1 MSEKMM
7 ARILIADDDWLTRF
21 QVSEMLTDLG
31 YEIAGKAESGLQ
43 AVKMALDLRP
53 ELILMDVVMPGE
65 MNGID
70 AAEKIKSECNIP
82 IIFISGYGEP
92 EYIEKAKMI
101 EPFGYV
107 MKPFDEEEVRA
118 FIEIALHKKKMEEAL
133 RKSEDRYR
141 ALVEGTD
148 DIILRTDSAGVVTY
162 VNRSVEKNLGINPK
176 QLIGLSALDFVHPED
191 QEQTKK
197 ISETCIR
204 NRESSI
210 SLENHIFNPVAQD
223 LFRIKWTINT
233 HYDENSC
240 FAGLTCIGK
249 DFTDQKKLEKAVL
262 DAIKLKSVGI
272 LAGGIA
278 HDFSNIIASIVC
290 NIGLAKMDLNVGS
303 MPYTALLKAEN
314 ESVHIK
320 KLISRLL
327 TLSKNEEP
335 FKELVSLADLL
346 NTAVNSFKK
355 RSDMDCMVSIPDNI
369 LPVEVDSEQMKHVIH
384 NIMANAQRAMSNKG
398 TISISCENVEVLK
411 KNIPRLEDGKF
422 VKLSIRD
429 QGTGMSQR
437 ILSKAFDPYFTTK
450 KIGNQKGLG
459 LGLAECESIVKNHGG
474 IISMRSQLEL
484 GTTVSIYLPAI
495 NRDRKALAAPVK
507 STRLSTK
514 ADGIR
519 FPSGIQKVL
528 LIENVEI
535 FRNVARLIVSRFGY
549 EVKVVSDG
557 IEGIEAYRREMETE
571 NPFDIVIL
579 NLNHKND
586 AGGIET
592 LDRLLEIDSA
602 VRAILT
608 SSQPHHPA
616 MRNFRG
622 HGFCAALEKPF
633 TFDEMKVAFREA
645 ASG

>member
-1 MSEKMM
+1 
-7 ARILIADDDWLTRF
+7 
-21 QVSEMLTDLG
+21 
-31 YEIAGKAESGLQ
+31 
-43 AVKMALDLRP
+43 MALDLRP
-53 ELILMDVVMPGE
+53 DIILMDVVMPGE

-92 EYIEKAKMI
+92 EHIEKAKMI
-101 EPFGYV
+101 GPFGYV
-107 MKPFDEEEVRA
+107 MKPFDEKEVRA

-148 DIILRTDSAGVVTY
+148 DIILRTNSVGVVTY
-162 VNRSVEKNLGINPK
+162 VNRSVEKNFGINPK
-176 QLIGLSALDFVHPED
+176 QLIGLSALGFVHSED
-191 QEQTKK
+191 QELAKK
-197 ISETCIR
+197 ILETSIR
-204 NRESSI
+204 NREPSI
-210 SLENHIFNPVAQD
+210 SLENHIFNPVSQE

-240 FAGLTCIGK
+240 LTGLTCIGK

-262 DAIKLKSVGI
+262 DAIKLKSVAI

-320 KLISRLL
+320 ELISRLL
-327 TLSKNEEP
+327 TLSKKEEP
-335 FKELVSLADLL
+335 LKELVSLADLL
-346 NTAVNSFKK
+346 NIEVNSFKK
-355 RSDMDCMVSIPDNI
+355 RSDMDCMVSLPDNI

-422 VKLSIRD
+422 VKFSIRD
-429 QGTGMSQR
+429 QGTGMSQL

-459 LGLAECESIVKNHGG
+459 LGLAECDSIVKNHGG
-474 IISMRSQLEL
+474 IISMKSQLVL
-484 GTTVSIYLPAI
+484 GTTVSVYLPAM
-495 NRDRKALAAPVK
+495 NPDHKALAAPVK

-519 FPSGIQKVL
+519 SPSGIQKVL
-528 LIENVEI
+528 LIETTEM
-535 FRNVARLIVSRFGY
+535 FRNAARLIVNRFGY
-549 EVKVVSDG
+549 EVKVASDG
-557 IEGIEAYRREMETE
+557 TEGIEAYRREMETE

-592 LDRLLEIDSA
+592 LDRLLEIHSA

-608 SSQPHHPA
+608 SSQPHYPA
-616 MRNFRG
+616 MRDFRG
-622 HGFCAALEKPF
+622 HGFCAVLEKPF